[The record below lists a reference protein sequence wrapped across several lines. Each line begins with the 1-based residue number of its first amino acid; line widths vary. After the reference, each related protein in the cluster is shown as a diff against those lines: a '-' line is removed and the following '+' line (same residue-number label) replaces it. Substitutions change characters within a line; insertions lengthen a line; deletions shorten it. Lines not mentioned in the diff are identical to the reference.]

1 MKIISGISYLVLI
14 LFLGYGITSLILKR
28 KRISLCEIF
37 FLSSAVGAGALG
49 FILFWLSLLGFKP
62 SGLILLCITFF
73 AVSNIYCQYKRGS
86 LLTFTKSSEA
96 LPGFYRKSWW
106 VVFPVLFILS
116 LMTVLVVVNALLIPL
131 YDIDA
136 FAIWGL
142 KAKVLVYEDLRSASY
157 FYSLPLSFSHL
168 EYPLLVPFLTSGVY
182 AAIGYIDDLV
192 GRIIYPLLYLSL
204 MCLSYTALRWKLR
217 EKESFI
223 LCAIMMSLPALIR
236 WSGAGVVDMVLT
248 LFYGGS
254 IYYITRFLNE
264 KDSRDLTLAMMFTAF
279 CAFTKNEGL
288 ALALINIIVFLFFN
302 LMTGFKK
309 RNLVISAYF
318 VSGVLLL
325 LLPWF
330 IWSKDIPKTYENYP
344 SRIDNAFFFENIFRL
359 RVIIP
364 EFLKQFIYFE
374 RWGAFWLLLP
384 VFAVLGWKAFQK
396 QHTVI
401 MWVFFALHIFLYI
414 FIFIIT
420 PWDPEH
426 LALMS
431 LERLLLHS
439 TPAVLLLIAFHWE
452 AA

>member
-14 LFLGYGITSLILKR
+14 LFLGYGITSLILKGR
-28 KRISLCEIF
+28 KTSLCEIF
-37 FLSSAVGAGALG
+37 FLSSAVGAGTLG

-62 SGLILLCITFF
+62 SALILLCITFSAALIIF
-73 AVSNIYCQYKRGS
+73 CRYKRSS
-86 LLTFTKSSEA
+86 LLTFTKSSET
-96 LPGFYRKSWW
+96 LPGFYRKNWW
-106 VVFPVLFILS
+106 VVFPALFILS
-116 LMTVLVVVNALLIPL
+116 LMTILVVVNSLLIPL

-157 FYSLPLSFSHL
+157 FYRLPLSFSHL
-168 EYPLLVPFLTSGVY
+168 DYPLLVPFLTSGVY
-182 AAIGYIDDLV
+182 ATIGGIDDQT
-192 GRIIYPLLYLSL
+192 GKIIYPLLYLSL

-217 EKESFI
+217 EKEAFL

-236 WSGAGVVDMVLT
+236 WSGAGVADMVLT

-254 IYYITRFLNE
+254 VYYITKFLSG
-264 KDSRDLTLAMMFTAF
+264 KGSQDLTLAMMFTSF

-288 ALALINIIVFLFFN
+288 ALALINIIVLLFFN
-302 LMTGFKK
+302 LRAGFKK
-309 RNLVISAYF
+309 RDLMISACF

-330 IWSKDIPKTYENYP
+330 IWSKDIPRTYENYP
-344 SRIDNAFFFENIFRL
+344 SRIDATLFFENISRL
-359 RVIIP
+359 KVIIP
-364 EFLKQFIYFE
+364 AFLKQFIYFE

-396 QHTVI
+396 QHTII
-401 MWVFFALHIFLYI
+401 MWAFFASHIFLYI